1 MTSEKTT
8 PKNSQQQNSKAAEP
22 DTIYHKNIYEA
33 LAAFQA
39 EVPPISKDG
48 VVEFKTNQ
56 GPVKFNYATLGNIM
70 KTILPILG
78 KHGLSIRHAVNTD
91 SVEAILTYTT
101 SEVKKEKLVSKHTK
115 EIPGQE
121 GTAPQVMES
130 NDEERLE
137 FYEQEILRSG
147 KLPINTAKGDMKD
160 VGAQITYARRYT
172 LSVVLGIAT
181 EEDKDATLINAEEQA
196 QNLKS
201 YAYNSIKTRI
211 ERCQTAQEVE
221 SVVGYIN
228 EELDLISNNK
238 KPKVQLTK
246 AEFEE
251 LAMIAQQ
258 QKVNIQQQEAE
269 AKVEKE
275 LAESEQEEEE
285 KQTNQE

>member
-1 MTSEKTT
+1 MTSEKNTQ
-8 PKNSQQQNSKAAEP
+8 NSQQQNSKAVNP
-22 DTIYHKNIYEA
+22 DVIYHNNIYEA

-48 VVEFKTNQ
+48 VVEFKTKQ

-78 KHGLSIRHAVNTD
+78 KHGLSVRHVVDTD
-91 SVEAILTYTT
+91 SVEAILTHTT

-115 EIPGQE
+115 EIPGEE
-121 GTAPQVMES
+121 GTTPQTMEGH
-130 NDEERLE
+130 EEEKLE

-160 VGAQITYARRYT
+160 VGAQVTYARRYT

-181 EEDKDATLINAEEQA
+181 EEDKDAQLINAEEQA

-211 ERCQTAQEVE
+211 ERCQTEQEMD
-221 SVVGYIN
+221 SVMSYIN
-228 EELDLISNNK
+228 QELDLIANNK

-246 AEFEE
+246 SEFEE

-258 QKVNIQQQEAE
+258 QKTNLQQQEEE

-275 LAESEQEEEE
+275 LAEAEQEEEEE